1 MKNKTLVI
9 TSIIVTLVSFI
20 ALPIDTS
27 AKTIQEFE
35 QAVEA
40 YTKELEEKKANLAQ
54 NDEEIAAIKK
64 KIAAIEQQMKEAQEE
79 IERLQEE
86 IIACEEEI
94 KKKSEES
101 KKIIEYYQVSNGE
114 NAYLEYAFGANDIT
128 DMIYRMSIV
137 EQLTEYN
144 DNLMKE
150 LDALIKKNQ
159 QSQRDLEAKQ
169 EELEQLQINLRKEKA
184 KIEQESAEIKE
195 SMPSIENQIKSAQES
210 VKYYKSLGCGA
221 TEDIAACEY
230 RIAQASAS
238 SLPSV
243 GTFQR
248 PISNGYIV
256 RGFTGKNGHTGIDM
270 SSNDKAI
277 AVYPIA
283 QGIVHKIYTD
293 SCSSSWCGY
302 GCNGNAKIVVVK
314 HNYNGGFIYSSYVHL
329 RSYGNISEGSYVS
342 KDTILGYMGT
352 TGCSTGPHLHLE
364 IADCHWQKGVCTY
377 YSYKSGGQTILGY
390 VDRLKNPANYVK
402 FPSRWNNR

>member
-1 MKNKTLVI
+1 MKDKILVI
-9 TSIIVTLVSFI
+9 TSIILIVVSFI

-35 QAVEA
+35 EQVAQ
-40 YTKELEEKKANLAQ
+40 YTKELEEKKANLAE
-54 NDEEIAAIKK
+54 NDEEVAAIKK
-64 KIAAIEQQMKEAQEE
+64 KISQIAGQIKVAQEE
-79 IERLQEE
+79 IGTLQEE

-94 KKKSEES
+94 KRKSAES

-150 LDALIKKNQ
+150 LEELIQKNKQRQKELEEKQ
-159 QSQRDLEAKQ
+159 Q
-169 EELEQLQINLRKEKA
+169 ELEQLQVSLRKEQA
-184 KIEQESAEIKE
+184 KIEAESAAIKD
-195 SMPSIENQIKSAQES
+195 SMPSIENQIKSAQDS

-221 TEDIAACEY
+221 TEDIQACEY
-230 RIAQASAS
+230 RIAQASAN

-248 PISNGYIV
+248 PIANGYYV
-256 RGFTGKNGHTGIDM
+256 RGFTGKYGHTGVDM
-270 SSNDKAI
+270 SSNNKSI
-277 AVYPIA
+277 EVYPIA
-283 QGIVHKIYTD
+283 AGVVHKIYRD
-293 SCSSSWCGY
+293 SCNSSWCAY
-302 GCNGNAKIVVVK
+302 GCNGNANIVVVK
-314 HNYNGGFIYSSYVHL
+314 HNYNGSYLYSSYVHL
-329 RSYGNISEGSYVS
+329 RRYGNISEGQYVS
-342 KDTILGYMGT
+342 KDTVLGYMGT

-377 YSYKSGGQTILGY
+377 YSSGKTLGY
-390 VDRLKNPANYVK
+390 LDRLKDPAKYVT
-402 FPSRWNNR
+402 FPSRWTNR

>member
-1 MKNKTLVI
+1 
-9 TSIIVTLVSFI
+9 
-20 ALPIDTS
+20 
-27 AKTIQEFE
+27 
-35 QAVEA
+35 
-40 YTKELEEKKANLAQ
+40 
-54 NDEEIAAIKK
+54 
-64 KIAAIEQQMKEAQEE
+64 
-79 IERLQEE
+79 
-86 IIACEEEI
+86 
-94 KKKSEES
+94 
-101 KKIIEYYQVSNGE
+101 
-114 NAYLEYAFGANDIT
+114 
-128 DMIYRMSIV
+128 MSIV

>member
-1 MKNKTLVI
+1 MKNKVLVI
-9 TSIIVTLVSFI
+9 TSLIVTLVSFV

-35 QAVEA
+35 QAVEN

-248 PISNGYIV
+248 PIENGYIV

-270 SSNDKAI
+270 SSNNKAI